1 MCHHKPLA
9 VPFGRTLFKICNER
23 HLSMVVLKNAPIFTD
38 RCAKLGIKNVHNK
51 ERINLID
58 TPLR

>member
-23 HLSMVVLKNAPIFTD
+23 HLSMVVFKKRTYLHRPVRKI
-38 RCAKLGIKNVHNK
+38 GH
-51 ERINLID
+51 
-58 TPLR
+58 